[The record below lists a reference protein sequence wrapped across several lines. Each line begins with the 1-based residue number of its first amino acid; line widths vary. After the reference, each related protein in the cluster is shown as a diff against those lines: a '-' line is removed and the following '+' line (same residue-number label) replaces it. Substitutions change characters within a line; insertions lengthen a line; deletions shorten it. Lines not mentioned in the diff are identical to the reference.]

1 MREKKGDQMRKRKER
16 VFDRKKGKRKRQQLV
31 IITEQKNEKT
41 D

>member
-1 MREKKGDQMRKRKER
+1 MREKKGDQMRKGKGMG
-16 VFDRKKGKRKRQQLV
+16 FDRKKGKRKRQQLV